1 MGRRGVSHHL
11 RGEHAAKTFE
21 ELGVTCAFLGA
32 NKSWTSFAPLSE
44 IEGAAIAQA
53 LGVSVVQIWSDD
65 DAGANIAFYAPD
77 GWTAELPIT
86 HDADGISASDRALL
100 AELTR
105 RKIVTRA
112 QSANLASILAD
123 ARVDRREW
131 LAGDGLEEVFGV
143 PAATPMPLPC
153 SPELLA
159 ELAPSAEIVKPLR
172 RRTLARG
179 TTAPPPPAP
188 VVAVDR
194 DVLALHVHYWTHIF
208 QMNGWKLYNR
218 YKKHLPAERRREVDR
233 LCDLVAMGTDDE
245 TALPRA
251 VERILSA
258 IWTDDDWR
266 AAIRDPRLAADEPLD
281 ADQRAEWQRL
291 LGAGSR

>member
-21 ELGVTCAFLGA
+21 QLGVTCAFLGA

-44 IEGAAIAQA
+44 IEGAAIAQV
-53 LGVSVVQIWSDD
+53 LGASVVQIWSDD
-65 DAGANIAFYAPD
+65 DAGANIAFYAAD

-86 HDADGISASDRALL
+86 HDADGVSASDHALL

-105 RKIVTRA
+105 RKLVTRTQA
-112 QSANLASILAD
+112 AKLASTLAD
-123 ARVDRREW
+123 VHIDRKQW
-131 LAGDGLEEVFGV
+131 LAGDHLEDLLGV
-143 PAATPMPLPC
+143 PAATPLPLPC
-153 SPELLA
+153 SAELVV
-159 ELAPSAEIVKPLR
+159 ELAPTAEIVEPLR

-179 TTAPPPPAP
+179 TTAPPPPSPIA
-188 VVAVDR
+188 AIDR

-233 LCDLVAMGTDDE
+233 LCELVAVGSDDD

-258 IWTDDDWR
+258 IWADDDWR
-266 AAIRDPRLAADEPLD
+266 AAIRDPQLVADEPVDPDEL
-281 ADQRAEWQRL
+281 ATWNRL
-291 LGAGSR
+291 LSAGSR